1 MIDYYKINEEI
12 VSKIGDVNQKIPENT
27 WRNSKNWEIVIAI
40 FIFLFILFV
49 LLALTF
55 GTNFNFFCASPF
67 VILSILSLFCLLFS
81 ALCQEWG

>member
-12 VSKIGDVNQKIPENT
+12 VSKIGDISKKIPENT

-49 LLALTF
+49 LK
-55 GTNFNFFCASPF
+55 NF
-67 VILSILSLFCLLFS
+67 I
-81 ALCQEWG
+81 